1 MKILNMRWGYDG
13 GGMACGPVEGS
24 AIVEIMVR
32 EDNDRLCDGEPYGGC
47 GEHLYL

>member
-13 GGMACGPVEGS
+13 GCMACGPVEGS

-32 EDNDRLCDGEPYGGC
+32 EDNGTTAFVTASRMEDA
-47 GEHLYL
+47 